1 MGYNLEDEAVG
12 ILNNAAEDK
21 CTCAS
26 SVTPANWPVRGGEQA
41 SRPGAIT
48 LQVGK

>member
-1 MGYNLEDEAVG
+1 MGYNLEDGAAR

-26 SVTPANWPVRGGEQA
+26 SVTPANWPFERESKLAG
-41 SRPGAIT
+41 SPR
-48 LQVGK
+48 